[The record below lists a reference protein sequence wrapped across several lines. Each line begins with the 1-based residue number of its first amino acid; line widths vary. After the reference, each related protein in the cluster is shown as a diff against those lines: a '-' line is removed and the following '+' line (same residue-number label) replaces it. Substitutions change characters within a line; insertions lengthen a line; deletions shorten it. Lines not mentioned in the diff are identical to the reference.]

1 MDKRKEDWIGQ
12 VLNSVEGRNLI
23 PLSESLK
30 NRLAAIPSE
39 VMFFQARI
47 PMRSIWLAAASILLL
62 ITMNIA
68 TITNVQK
75 VKKQENSL
83 YSDYFSYL
91 NQL

>member
-1 MDKRKEDWIGQ
+1 MDKRKEDWIEQ
-12 VLNSVEGRNLI
+12 VLNSVEGRKLI
-23 PLSESLK
+23 PVTESLK
-30 NRLAAIPSE
+30 NRLSAIPKE
-39 VMFFQARI
+39 VVFLNSRI

-62 ITMNIA
+62 VTMNIA

-75 VKKQENSL
+75 IKKQENSL